1 MKTLEIEQT
10 LSKLESEV
18 ADELAGLGEEDDPSS
33 FAPTVPAKALVGPDA
48 VPAEATTML
57 DIQKAQE
64 RFLELAQGL
73 REPDPGELKAGEVPK
88 MSVGPWATNDQLGRE
103 PSLGQDINGPDPSG
117 INRNRGPG

>member
-1 MKTLEIEQT
+1 MKPDSLETEKALSELEAETLI
-10 LSKLESEV
+10 V
-18 ADELAGLGEEDDPSS
+18 IAGDDEEDED
-33 FAPTVPAKALVGPDA
+33 APNLIGPDA

-57 DIQKAQE
+57 EIQKAQE

-117 INRNRGPG
+117 VNRNRGPG